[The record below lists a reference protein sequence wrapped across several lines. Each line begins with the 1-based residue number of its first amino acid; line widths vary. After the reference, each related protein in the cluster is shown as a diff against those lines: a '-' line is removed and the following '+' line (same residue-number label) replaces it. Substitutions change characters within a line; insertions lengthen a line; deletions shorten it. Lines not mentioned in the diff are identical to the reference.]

1 MCLDVTDRH
10 NLRTKAKNQR
20 RLVFCFSGLGY
31 HSLSSLCYTTINRA
45 GNERV
50 LGTDP
55 TVCLTLRKEG
65 RVNLATE
72 LTGERTS
79 HVRQTVLRLTPFA
92 VVILLLVAWSVA
104 SKFSTPMAI
113 PSPWIVFQALSR
125 LLSMGYAGQT
135 FGSDI
140 IQSITRIGIGFLA
153 AVVVG
158 VPIGVL
164 MAKSDFIF
172 QAIDPIL
179 QFIRPIPPLA
189 YIPLLVVWF
198 GIGES
203 SKDILIALGTV
214 PIIII
219 NSMAGVRS
227 TPIERIRVAQCL
239 GATPMQ
245 QFWFVL
251 LPSALP
257 MIFTGMRVGI
267 GVAWTC
273 LVASE
278 MIAAS
283 AGLGW
288 LIQDAGQELQTPIIF
303 IGIVTIG
310 LLGYSMELIIRGVE
324 RLLIHWH
331 NEV

>member
-1 MCLDVTDRH
+1 M
-10 NLRTKAKNQR
+10 
-20 RLVFCFSGLGY
+20 
-31 HSLSSLCYTTINRA
+31 
-45 GNERV
+45 
-50 LGTDP
+50 
-55 TVCLTLRKEG
+55 
-65 RVNLATE
+65 ATE

-92 VVILLLVAWSVA
+92 VVVLLLVAWSVA

-113 PSPWIVFQALSR
+113 PSPWVVFQALNR

-158 VPIGVL
+158 VPVGVL

-219 NSMAGVRS
+219 NSMSGVRS

-239 GATPMQ
+239 GATSMQ